1 MKMLESFG
9 MTASAFENFQLALER
24 VAELISERMLDK
36 ENKPM
41 NPEEGE
47 KENLFTISSLRILE
61 SK

>member
-1 MKMLESFG
+1 MLESFG
-9 MTASAFENFQLALER
+9 MTAHVFKDFQSALER

-41 NPEEGE
+41 NSEENE
-47 KENLFTISSLRILE
+47 KENLFTVSSLRILE